1 VNAPRRAGH
10 PGGAGEGG
18 AQTLKAVLVIV
29 VVILIGVA
37 VLHRS
42 GKPVSAS
49 SSSTAPPTTHGA
61 TQPNRPATATT
72 TTVPAPTTTT
82 TLVPVSSV
90 KLTVL
95 NGTGISGVAKQWS
108 EKLKA
113 NPGYDTLAPDNATK
127 NVTASAIYVIT
138 PGYQAEAAALAK
150 TVGLPATAVNPTV
163 PAPASAPIPAGD
175 REAANLVLIIGP
187 DLAAKA

>member
-1 VNAPRRAGH
+1 MNAPRRAGH

-61 TQPNRPATATT
+61 TQPNKPATATT

-108 EKLKA
+108 DKLKA
-113 NPGYDTLAPDNATK
+113 NPGYNTLPPDNATD
-127 NVTASAIYVIT
+127 NVTASVIYVIT
-138 PGYQAEAAALAK
+138 PGYQARPTPWPGRLASRRRRSIPRFPPR
-150 TVGLPATAVNPTV
+150 PARLSRPPSGRRRTW
-163 PAPASAPIPAGD
+163 S
-175 REAANLVLIIGP
+175 
-187 DLAAKA
+187 

>member
-1 VNAPRRAGH
+1 VSAPRRAGH
-10 PGGAGEGG
+10 PGGGGEGG

-42 GKPVSAS
+42 GKPVAAS
-49 SSSTAPPTTHGA
+49 SSSTVPPTTAHGA
-61 TQPNRPATATT
+61 TQPNHPATATT

-95 NGTGISGVAKQWS
+95 NGTGISGVAKKWS
-108 EKLKA
+108 DKLRA
-113 NPGYDTLAPDNATK
+113 SPGYDTLAPDNATK
-127 NVTASAIYVIT
+127 NVTASEIYVIT
-138 PGYQAEAAALAK
+138 PGYE
-150 TVGLPATAVNPTV
+150 ATAVNPTV

-175 REAANLVLIIGP
+175 RQAANLVLVIGP

>member
-1 VNAPRRAGH
+1 
-10 PGGAGEGG
+10 
-18 AQTLKAVLVIV
+18 VIA

-49 SSSTAPPTTHGA
+49 SSTTAPPTTHGA
-61 TQPNRPATATT
+61 TTPTHPAVTT
-72 TTVPAPTTTT
+72 TTVARPTTTT

-95 NGTGISGVAKQWS
+95 NGTGISGVAKKWS
-108 EKLKA
+108 DKLKA
-113 NPGYDTLAPDNATK
+113 NPGYNTLAPDNATK
-127 NVTASAIYVIT
+127 NVTASEIYVIT
-138 PGYQAEAAALAK
+138 PGYEAEAQALAR
-150 TVGLPATAVNPTV
+150 TVGLPSTAVNPTV

-175 REAANLVLIIGP
+175 REAANLVLVIGP